1 MAIGTVRIEDE
12 GEGMNESTRAH
23 AFVPFF
29 STKPDRTGLGL
40 TVAQSIVKQHGGNIE
55 IESSS
60 DKGTRVSISLPAA
73 KKRGTPG
80 H

>member
-1 MAIGTVRIEDE
+1 MS
-12 GEGMNESTRAH
+12 ESTRAH

-40 TVAQSIVKQHGGNIE
+40 SVAQSIVKQHGGEIE
-55 IESSS
+55 IESSP
-60 DKGTRVSISLPAA
+60 DKGTQVSIHLPAA
-73 KKRGTPG
+73 KKPGPPG